1 MGFMFYTQNNLEQ
14 ELLFTVT
21 SLIKIAAERALLRV
35 LFLECFLD
43 RFSTYSAALIVTL
56 TCQ

>member
-1 MGFMFYTQNNLEQ
+1 MVYTQNNLEQ

-35 LFLECFLD
+35 LFLECSLD
-43 RFSTYSAALIVTL
+43 RFGTNSAALIVTL
-56 TCQ
+56 TFQ